1 MYLIAAARA
10 GDDDASFPSG
20 HPAHRAAARA
30 GKVAVLFIHPLLPF
44 PGNTAADGPPDLLHE
59 PCVLRPALLQI
70 AGKHPEQCQQGD
82 DPGHGA
88 DDAVCQRHLLPQK
101 NVDDIQYQSRPDHGQ
116 RQPVHTVAP
125 VHEARQRVADTLQE
139 VHKTVP
145 LPSASTP
152 QVF

>member
-1 MYLIAAARA
+1 MGHQTFSMNRAFSARRFSRLRENIRNS
-10 GDDDASFPSG
+10 ASRVMIPATVPMMLYASG
-20 HPAHRAAARA
+20 TFSRR
-30 GKVAVLFIHPLLPF
+30 
-44 PGNTAADGPPDLLHE
+44 
-59 PCVLRPALLQI
+59 
-70 AGKHPEQCQQGD
+70 
-82 DPGHGA
+82 
-88 DDAVCQRHLLPQK
+88 K

-125 VHEARQRVADTLQE
+125 IHEARQRVANTLQE